1 MEIVL
6 KPCKVILERID
17 VTQYRNT
24 PDSNVAQ
31 NIIIQENER
40 SEVVEMHDV
49 WSGNSAM
56 EIDAIGEEDEDITA
70 AALVIFASSY
80 FITKDSRY
88 EKNLTHKRKARSIWS
103 REWLTKRNTDGA
115 YAKLLN
121 EL

>member
-56 EIDAIGEEDEDITA
+56 EIDAIEEEDEDITA
-70 AALVIFASSY
+70 AAFVIFASSY

-88 EKNLTHKRKARSIWS
+88 EKNLTH
-103 REWLTKRNTDGA
+103 T
-115 YAKLLN
+115 
-121 EL
+121 